1 MLCVVPYS
9 VFIGSS
15 AIHNTSLLV
24 QFITANALLLNIAF
38 VGPNLP
44 TMVNH
49 MDQSTKQTEN
59 SFVVLHHYPSILA
72 SQYNLQPMLV
82 PQCQDP
88 LLQRD
93 RSNPACFFNVNRLAK
108 VAWRPVQKEA
118 PKLYNFLQHFS
129 FLPEE
134 YEELLK
140 LHSMMTS
147 DRQSPISD
155 IETEVACAWLK
166 KQESNVTG
174 EKQRSWLERQRN
186 LMKLQQKPKLYI
198 GGIFPLSGTKY
209 KAPVLAEG
217 IFWCEC
223 EYQP

>member
-1 MLCVVPYS
+1 MVPYS
-9 VFIGSS
+9 VFIGGS

-24 QFITANALLLNIAF
+24 QFITANSLLLNIAF

-44 TMVNH
+44 KVVNH
-49 MDQSTKQTEN
+49 MDQSES

-72 SQYNLQPMLV
+72 SQYNLQPVLV
-82 PQCQDP
+82 PQCQDR

-93 RSNPACFFNVNRLAK
+93 RSNPACFFTVNRLAK

-118 PKLYNFLQHFS
+118 PKLFNFLQHFN

-134 YEELLK
+134 YEELMELY
-140 LHSMMTS
+140 SMMT
-147 DRQSPISD
+147 DRPSAISD

-166 KQESNVTG
+166 NQESNVKG
-174 EKQRSWLERQRN
+174 DKQLNWLERQKN

-217 IFWCEC
+217 IFWCGC
-223 EYQP
+223 